1 MAGNGA
7 EQNNDQNYDSFN
19 GQDSSSQDG
28 SSIDNRPMVPSSPP
42 SQDQY
47 DDAFAVSGRQ
57 NDDNIPGKIG
67 QGDDAKNSVV
77 WHVITYS
84 LTIYSCI
91 VAALLVIDVVG
102 NGGQSA
108 LTIVKDSW
116 AIFTPIITLSLGYMF
131 GKKEEPKQTSSSS

>member
-1 MAGNGA
+1 MAGPDA
-7 EQNNDQNYDSFN
+7 DSDHRI
-19 GQDSSSQDG
+19 GGYEYMDRLSECSSSL
-28 SSIDNRPMVPSSPP
+28 SKN
-42 SQDQY
+42 QDQY
-47 DDAFAVSGRQ
+47 DSAFLVSGRQ

-67 QGDDAKNSVV
+67 KGDDAKNSVV

-91 VAALLVIDVVG
+91 VAALLVIDIVG
-102 NGGQSA
+102 NDGKSA

-131 GKKEEPKQTSSSS
+131 GKNEESKHSS